1 MITVTV
7 DAGICGFVSTIRA
20 ESDDGQTVRVSID
33 SKCESVAALG
43 PELAACDAYSIAF
56 AKYGASP
63 VYQAADR
70 HFKHGACP
78 VPATVVKAVEAAANL
93 ALPKDVIMNIVKQ

>member
-7 DAGICGFVSTIRA
+7 DAGICGFISTIRA
-20 ESDDGQTVRVSID
+20 ESDDGQTVRVSVD

-43 PELAACDAYSIAF
+43 PELAVCDAFSVAF
-56 AKYGASP
+56 SKFGESP
-63 VYQAADR
+63 VYKAADK

-78 VPATVVKAVEAAANL
+78 VPAAIVKAVEAAANL
-93 ALPKDVIMNIVKQ
+93 ALPKDVTMTIAKQ